1 MRVLSF
7 DPAASFGWCVLDD
20 GAYVDGGAEV
30 FKHPTQRHLKA
41 GVHPS
46 QKWLDAH
53 VWMGRTIRGFAPDFV
68 FCEDVRRHAGTIA
81 AHHYGY
87 YRLTLE
93 AWCASSGVRFVGIG
107 VGQWKKLLGV
117 GGSAAKEIVLDA
129 VQHRFAGVEF
139 ITHDHSDACGI
150 AAAGSLLVA
159 ENRLNELRAKPK
171 AKKSK

>member
-1 MRVLSF
+1 MRVLGF

-20 GAYVDGGAEV
+20 GSYVDGGAEV
-30 FKHPTQRHLKA
+30 FKRPTASRIKA

-46 QKWLDAH
+46 RKWLEAH
-53 VWMGRTIRGFAPDFV
+53 SWVGRTITGFAPDFV

-93 AWCASSGVRFVGIG
+93 AWCAASGVPFYGIG

-117 GGSAAKEIVLDA
+117 GGNAPKDIVLDE
-129 VQHRFAGVEF
+129 VQRRFTGIEIV
-139 ITHDHSDACGI
+139 THDHSDACGI

-159 ENRLNELRAKPK
+159 EGQLHTLTS
-171 AKKSK
+171 KSKRA